1 MRRLVLTFLLLLLTT
16 ATFAM
21 EVAGVGLPPRATLEG
36 QALLL
41 NGAGVRRILLMEI
54 YVAALYLPERRHSAS
69 SILEQD
75 TPRRLQLT
83 LLRDVST
90 HQNLDAL
97 KKGLIDNNGPADLA
111 AIQPAV
117 ERFLSYIQ
125 SLDEVPE
132 GSTIQIDYIPGMT
145 RISLDGRVLGNVPGK
160 AFNRALLRIWLGDD
174 PVQSSLKKSLLG
186 SE

>member
-1 MRRLVLTFLLLLLTT
+1 MRRLFLAFPLLLLSV
-16 ATFAM
+16 ATCGM
-21 EVAGVGLPPRATLEG
+21 EVAGVGLPPRMILEG

-54 YVAALYLPERRHSAS
+54 YVAALYLPERRHSALA
-69 SILEQD
+69 ILEQD
-75 TPRRLQLT
+75 TPHRLQLT

-97 KKGLIDNNGPADLA
+97 KKGLIDNNGPEDLA

-125 SLDEVPE
+125 SLGEVPE
-132 GSTIQIDYIPGMT
+132 GSTIQIDYFPGTT
-145 RISLDGRVLGNVPGK
+145 RVSLNGRVLGSVPGK

-174 PVQSSLKKSLLG
+174 PVQSSLKEALLG
-186 SE
+186 TK